1 MNTVS
6 LQKERVT
13 RSGYAEAIDPIRY
26 PVTLYT
32 VTISGEEALIELS
45 KRVSSLLVVVQN
57 EIEKLSEK
65 QYNLHQEK
73 IAAAN
78 KQRELDDDEDYK
90 AALEEYHSKNILIR
104 LFVPKPQPSKEVDTT
119 FVPDRQLL
127 CYTLLRTRLALML
140 QECLAL
146 DFKYGTYTKTSEKTI
161 PLAYTI
167 LTTSKLLL
175 NVDFLIQEL

>member
-6 LQKERVT
+6 IQKERVT
-13 RSGYAEAIDPIRY
+13 RSCYAEAIDPIRY

-32 VTISGEEALIELS
+32 VTISGEEALVELS
-45 KRVSSLLVVVQN
+45 KRVRSLFVVVQN

-65 QYNLHQEK
+65 QYSLHQEK
-73 IAAAN
+73 IVAAN
-78 KQRELDDDEDYK
+78 KQREMDVAAYN

-104 LFVPKPQPSKEVDTT
+104 LFVPKPQPPKEVDTT

-127 CYTLLRTRLALML
+127 CYTLLRAKLALML

-175 NVDFLIQEL
+175 NVEFLIQEL